1 MRFRF
6 WASIVIATVA
16 MLACG
21 GASGPDSTESGLRS
35 RAGDQ
40 AKAQSDGDW
49 AEWYKIISP
58 GNRSACTEADFS
70 ADAELSMSMF
80 RESNGL
86 DESDE
91 LEFRVHEVT
100 VNETHGIVI
109 SDIYLDGNILFDS
122 PDENWVFVDGDWW
135 SVNSG
140 GPGCWSTSAQAPAP
154 TSFEEPDRLTPE
166 PGVFNEADI
175 RALLSDEEVEAA
187 IALVVG
193 NVAFRDLR
201 GFAGAEGMVGFDSRW
216 GITFVSAD
224 RRRILTVLVSD
235 FDSLE
240 ARQQQIALQTM
251 FATEGGAELV
261 RIEPTIGDE
270 SFVVKTGHAATVEF
284 WKGDKGV
291 RLNLNGPPITQEVL
305 NGLIALAKL
314 AASRL

>member
-6 WASIVIATVA
+6 WASVVIATVA

-21 GASGPDSTESGLRS
+21 GASGPDSTEGGLQS
-35 RAGDQ
+35 RAESQ

-49 AEWYKIISP
+49 AEWYKFLSP
-58 GNRSACTEADFS
+58 GNRSVCTEADFS
-70 ADAELSMSMF
+70 ADAELSMSLF
-80 RESNGL
+80 RESKGL

-91 LEFRVHEVT
+91 LEFRVQEVT
-100 VNETHGIVI
+100 VNDTHGLVAV
-109 SDIYLDGNILFDS
+109 DMYLDGELVYDS

-154 TSFEEPDRLTPE
+154 TSFEEPGRLTPE
-166 PGVFNEADI
+166 PGVFDEADI

-187 IALVVG
+187 IPLVVG

-224 RRRILTVLVSD
+224 GRATLTVLVSD

-240 ARQQQIALQTM
+240 ARQQQIALQTY
-251 FATEGGAELV
+251 FATEDGAELV
-261 RIEPTIGDE
+261 RIEPRIGDE
-270 SFVVKTGHAATVEF
+270 SFLVKTDHSATVEF

-291 RLNLNGPPITQEVL
+291 RLNLNAAMTQEVL
-305 NGLIALAKL
+305 DGLISLAKL